1 MAEVTIGNNDEVSLK
16 LAILADVIYMITC
29 GIFLSL
35 VRPARGATAAA
46 AAEGRRTQDGLDPA
60 EIRGQGSQQDDENDR
75 EQEDDPGEDG
85 VTSGAE
91 PIQEERPQDNQCG
104 FEYKSQRANAGKD
117 ADGQHD
123 DRKH

>member
-1 MAEVTIGNNDEVSLK
+1 MPYSRKISPNFLSCD
-16 LAILADVIYMITC
+16 
-29 GIFLSL
+29 IFLIL

-46 AAEGRRTQDGLDPA
+46 AAERCRTQGGYRAVA
-60 EIRGQGSQQDDENDR
+60 EIRGQGSQQDDENDG
-75 EQEDDPGEDG
+75 EQEDDPREDG
-85 VTSGAE
+85 ETAGAE

-104 FEYKSQRANAGKD
+104 FEDQSQRTNAGKD